1 MSTGKTRTWLKLAA
15 LVGFLAAAVYYFR
28 FTAQGRSISPEYVL
42 DSIESHGPVTA
53 RLIYVAVYIVGTV
66 LLLPG
71 TVLSFAGAVLFGA
84 YEGTLYT
91 WMGAVIGSTLA
102 FLLARWLGRDFV
114 ERLFGGRFAAFDQR
128 IREHGFTG
136 LLIIRLLPLFP
147 FNAVNFGC
155 GLTGIRLR
163 DYVLATAIGIVP
175 GTFVYQF
182 LFAKFG
188 RKILTEGF
196 RLEYLQD
203 PQLWLALG
211 LFTAFVIVGKWLSN
225 KVSRKTGAAK
235 ESVTLPDRN
244 EPLRERQEQCH
255 HMS

>member
-1 MSTGKTRTWLKLAA
+1 MLPGKTRTWLKLAV

-28 FTAQGRSISPEYVL
+28 FTEQGRSISPEYVL
-42 DSIESHGPVTA
+42 DSIDSHGPVTA

-91 WMGAVIGSTLA
+91 WMGAVVGATLA

-136 LLIIRLLPLFP
+136 LLVIRLLPVFP
-147 FNAVNFGC
+147 FNAARGIPCRFHNARSARSSAHRASSILLGASCAPGC
-155 GLTGIRLR
+155 
-163 DYVLATAIGIVP
+163 
-175 GTFVYQF
+175 
-182 LFAKFG
+182 
-188 RKILTEGF
+188 
-196 RLEYLQD
+196 
-203 PQLWLALG
+203 
-211 LFTAFVIVGKWLSN
+211 
-225 KVSRKTGAAK
+225 
-235 ESVTLPDRN
+235 
-244 EPLRERQEQCH
+244 
-255 HMS
+255 